1 MEEQALAALGRKQL
15 ELDQLNTN
23 YNHLLVL
30 VQWLATGE
38 VSPERVHVDL
48 ATRTWKLD
56 PLDEGNGEYVAANR
70 IADLDA

>member
-15 ELDQLNTN
+15 ELDNLNAN
-23 YNHLLVL
+23 YNHLLAL

-38 VSPERVHVDL
+38 VAPERVHVDL

-56 PLDEGNGEYVAANR
+56 ALDETNGEHAAVNR
-70 IADLDA
+70 ISELDG